1 MALVT
6 LQRSPTPSAAS
17 SSASNSELEAGSDE
31 DRKLNLRKARGSAV
45 TRGPSAVLLLLN
57 GSLSSGNAGT
67 RRAFQS
73 QTVRKTRAT
82 RAVALWVEPS
92 SREDLRPPPHLSCVL
107 WRAGH
112 RGRLGHK
119 DVNATVMGLSHFS
132 DFCIFLRPAH
142 CLCCSEGSGPDH
154 LSESFFMVKGA
165 ALFLQQGNSPQGQR
179 SLQHPHKHA
188 GDLPQHLQVMINL
201 LRCEDRIKLAV
212 RLESAWT
219 DRVRYMVVVY
229 TSGRQDT
236 EENILLG
243 VDFSSKE
250 SGFSVSTAGRMHIF
264 KPVSVQA
271 MWSALQVLHKACEV
285 ARRHNYFPGGVAL
298 IWATYYESCIG
309 SEQSCINEWNAMQD
323 LESTRPD
330 SPALFVDKPTE
341 GERTERLIKAKL
353 RSIMMSQDLENV
365 TSKEI
370 RNELEKQMNCNL
382 KEFKEF
388 IDNEMLLIL
397 GQMDKPS
404 LIFDH
409 LYLGS
414 EWNASNLEE
423 LQGSGVDYILNVTRE
438 IDNFFPGLF
447 AYHNIRVYDE
457 ETTDLLAHWNEAYH
471 FINKA
476 KRNHS
481 KCLVHCKMGVS
492 RSASTVIAYAMKEF
506 GWPLEKAYNYVK
518 QKRSIARPNA
528 GFMRQLSEYEG
539 ILDAS
544 KQRHNKLW
552 RQQTD
557 SCLQQPADDAVE
569 PSSFLPET
577 LEVALDTGLPC
588 LGDATQPGLP
598 GSQAPG
604 GPSLPCCFR
613 RLSHPLLLTPHD
625 DAAGSVHL
633 EDLERDALLEE
644 AAQPAEVHAL
654 ARCPQE
660 GTGRCEQ
667 DKKKKPEFGCPKAWS
682 SSLSHVE
689 EMERE
694 EGFGEGRWGRAST
707 RLDRS
712 LPDQENLNNNNSKR
726 SCPDDFEHDA
736 VFGILNKVKP
746 SYKSCADCMYPTASG
761 AAEASTEPCG
771 DPSAPAICTQPAFL
785 PRTSSPMAHASSR
798 CRALER
804 PAASPSDTPSFLA
817 PAGSRKPD
825 ASSPELGSEP
835 PASLPVSSRETP
847 KALPKSLPL
856 KNSHCDKNPPS
867 TDAVREDSSPKRD
880 PKATKDLRL
889 LFSSESE
896 RPTTHS
902 YLMQHQESII
912 QLQKAGLVRKHT
924 KELERLKSQPA
935 DTASACRES
944 ATSRLEASIPEE
956 GQEPAHQVGS
966 REKSGATPLPPEEAS
981 PRSPA
986 AISCRLDHTSNFSK
1000 DFLKTICYTPTSSSM
1015 SSNLTRSSSSDS
1027 IHSVRGK
1034 PGLVKQRTQEIETRL
1049 RLAGLTVSSPLKR
1062 SHSLAKLGSLN
1073 FSTEDLSSEADASST
1088 VADSQDAKGSDSSFL
1103 HDPRAPPRNPR
1114 AAAPES
1120 SSGRSAPEH
1129 LKSPSSCTNAS

>member
-31 DRKLNLRKARGSAV
+31 DRKVNLS
-45 TRGPSAVLLLLN
+45 
-57 GSLSSGNAGT
+57 
-67 RRAFQS
+67 
-73 QTVRKTRAT
+73 
-82 RAVALWVEPS
+82 
-92 SREDLRPPPHLSCVL
+92 
-107 WRAGH
+107 
-112 RGRLGHK
+112 
-119 DVNATVMGLSHFS
+119 
-132 DFCIFLRPAH
+132 
-142 CLCCSEGSGPDH
+142 

-165 ALFLQQGNSPQGQR
+165 ALFLQQGNSPQSQR

-188 GDLPQHLQVMINL
+188 GDLPQHLQIMINL

-212 RLESAWT
+212 RLESAWAE
-219 DRVRYMVVVY
+219 RVRYMVVVDS
-229 TSGRQDT
+229 SGRQDT
-236 EENILLG
+236 EESILLG

-250 SGFSVSTAGRMHIF
+250 SKSCTIGMVLRLWSDTKIHLDGDGGFSVSTAGRMHVF

-298 IWATYYESCIG
+298 IWATYYESCI
-309 SEQSCINEWNAMQD
+309 SSDQSCINEWNAMQD

-370 RNELEKQMNCNL
+370 RNELETQMNCNL

-518 QKRSIARPNA
+518 QKRSITRPNA

-552 RQQTD
+552 RQQGDT
-557 SCLQQPADDAVE
+557 CLQPPMEDPTGSGD
-569 PSSFLPET
+569 FLPET
-577 LEVALDTGLPC
+577 LDGTPEAQLPC
-588 LGDATQPGLP
+588 LDDAAQPGFP
-598 GSQAPG
+598 DSRAPG
-604 GPSLPCCFR
+604 GAALPCCFR
-613 RLSHPLLLTPHD
+613 RLSDPLLHPPSGETR
-625 DAAGSVHL
+625 SVVHL

-644 AAQPAEVHAL
+644 AAEATEAHRPAAH
-654 ARCPQE
+654 PQE
-660 GTGRCEQ
+660 ASGPCE
-667 DKKKKPEFGCPKAWS
+667 K
-682 SSLSHVE
+682 
-689 EMERE
+689 
-694 EGFGEGRWGRAST
+694 
-707 RLDRS
+707 
-712 LPDQENLNNNNSKR
+712 
-726 SCPDDFEHDA
+726 EHDA
-736 VFGILNKVKP
+736 IFGILNKVKP

-761 AAEASTEPCG
+761 APEAFRERGENPG
-771 DPSAPAICTQPAFL
+771 APAICTQPTFL
-785 PRTSSPMAHASSR
+785 PHLTSSPVAYTSSR
-798 CRALER
+798 ARALER
-804 PAASPSDTPSFLA
+804 LASGPSESLPFLP
-817 PAGSRKPD
+817 PAGSRRSD
-825 ASSPELGSEP
+825 GGGSGAEAVPEL
-835 PASLPVSSRETP
+835 PASLSEPSRETQR
-847 KALPKSLPL
+847 ALPKSLLL

-867 TDAVREDSSPKRD
+867 MEVAKDESPPKKD
-880 PKATKDLRL
+880 PKPAKDLRL
-889 LFSSESE
+889 LFSKEAE
-896 RPTTHS
+896 KPTTNS

-924 KELERLKSQPA
+924 KELERLKGTPA
-935 DTASACRES
+935 DPASPSRDGT
-944 ATSRLEASIPEE
+944 TSRLEASIPEE
-956 GQEPAHQVGS
+956 NPAPPGPLPLPRLSGS
-966 REKSGATPLPPEEAS
+966 DEKSEALPAPLEGAPLKSPTPFL
-981 PRSPA
+981 
-986 AISCRLDHTSNFSK
+986 CRLDHTSHFSK

-1073 FSTEDLSSEADASST
+1073 FSTEDLSGEADAST
-1088 VADSQDAKGSDSSFL
+1088 LADSRDAKLGESSFPCE
-1103 HDPRAPPRNPR
+1103 PRANPRNP
-1114 AAAPES
+1114 AAASPP
-1120 SSGRSAPEH
+1120 SGKPASENLRSP
-1129 LKSPSSCTNAS
+1129 LWLSRS

>member
-31 DRKLNLRKARGSAV
+31 DRKLNHS
-45 TRGPSAVLLLLN
+45 
-57 GSLSSGNAGT
+57 
-67 RRAFQS
+67 
-73 QTVRKTRAT
+73 
-82 RAVALWVEPS
+82 
-92 SREDLRPPPHLSCVL
+92 
-107 WRAGH
+107 
-112 RGRLGHK
+112 
-119 DVNATVMGLSHFS
+119 
-132 DFCIFLRPAH
+132 
-142 CLCCSEGSGPDH
+142 

-165 ALFLQQGNSPQGQR
+165 ALFLQQGSSPQGQR

-212 RLESAWT
+212 RLESAWAE
-219 DRVRYMVVVY
+219 RARYMVVVDS
-229 TSGRQDT
+229 SGRQDT
-236 EENILLG
+236 EESILLG

-250 SGFSVSTAGRMHIF
+250 SKSCTIGMVLRLWSDTKIHLDGDGGFSVSTAGRMHIF

-298 IWATYYESCIG
+298 LWASYYESCIG

-330 SPALFVDKPTE
+330 SPALFADKPTE

-518 QKRSIARPNA
+518 QKRSITRPNA

-552 RQQTD
+552 RQQPVD
-557 SCLQQPADDAVE
+557 DPAGPGD
-569 PSSFLPET
+569 FLPET
-577 LEVALDTGLPC
+577 LDGTPEAQPPC
-588 LGDATQPGLP
+588 LDATAQPGFP
-598 GSQAPG
+598 GSGAPG
-604 GPSLPCCFR
+604 GPALPCCLR
-613 RLSHPLLLTPHD
+613 RLSDPLLHCPRDET
-625 DAAGSVHL
+625 GGWVHL

-644 AAQPAEVHAL
+644 AAQPAEASEPAGH
-654 ARCPQE
+654 PPE
-660 GTGRCEQ
+660 GPGLCEKEVRKQ
-667 DKKKKPEFGCPKAWS
+667 LEFGSPHARGGS
-682 SSLSHVE
+682 TPQVE

-694 EGFGEGRWGRAST
+694 EAPGAGKWGQPVT
-707 RLDRS
+707 ELNN
-712 LPDQENLNNNNSKR
+712 LLNLENLNNNNSKR
-726 SCPDDFEHDA
+726 SCPDDFEKA
-736 VFGILNKVKP
+736 
-746 SYKSCADCMYPTASG
+746 TAS
-761 AAEASTEPCG
+761 
-771 DPSAPAICTQPAFL
+771 SALARRLGCSFVTK
-785 PRTSSPMAHASSR
+785 MA
-798 CRALER
+798 
-804 PAASPSDTPSFLA
+804 
-817 PAGSRKPD
+817 
-825 ASSPELGSEP
+825 
-835 PASLPVSSRETP
+835 
-847 KALPKSLPL
+847 
-856 KNSHCDKNPPS
+856 
-867 TDAVREDSSPKRD
+867 
-880 PKATKDLRL
+880 
-889 LFSSESE
+889 
-896 RPTTHS
+896 
-902 YLMQHQESII
+902 
-912 QLQKAGLVRKHT
+912 
-924 KELERLKSQPA
+924 
-935 DTASACRES
+935 
-944 ATSRLEASIPEE
+944 
-956 GQEPAHQVGS
+956 
-966 REKSGATPLPPEEAS
+966 
-981 PRSPA
+981 
-986 AISCRLDHTSNFSK
+986 RLD
-1000 DFLKTICYTPTSSSM
+1000 
-1015 SSNLTRSSSSDS
+1015 
-1027 IHSVRGK
+1027 
-1034 PGLVKQRTQEIETRL
+1034 
-1049 RLAGLTVSSPLKR
+1049 
-1062 SHSLAKLGSLN
+1062 
-1073 FSTEDLSSEADASST
+1073 
-1088 VADSQDAKGSDSSFL
+1088 
-1103 HDPRAPPRNPR
+1103 
-1114 AAAPES
+1114 
-1120 SSGRSAPEH
+1120 
-1129 LKSPSSCTNAS
+1129 

>member
-1 MALVT
+1 MRRAAAMALVT

-31 DRKLNLRKARGSAV
+31 DRKVNLS
-45 TRGPSAVLLLLN
+45 
-57 GSLSSGNAGT
+57 
-67 RRAFQS
+67 
-73 QTVRKTRAT
+73 
-82 RAVALWVEPS
+82 
-92 SREDLRPPPHLSCVL
+92 
-107 WRAGH
+107 
-112 RGRLGHK
+112 
-119 DVNATVMGLSHFS
+119 
-132 DFCIFLRPAH
+132 
-142 CLCCSEGSGPDH
+142 

-165 ALFLQQGNSPQGQR
+165 ALFLQQGNSPQSQR

-188 GDLPQHLQVMINL
+188 GDLPQHLQIMINL

-212 RLESAWT
+212 RLESAWAE
-219 DRVRYMVVVY
+219 RVRYMVVVDS
-229 TSGRQDT
+229 SGRQDT
-236 EENILLG
+236 EESILLG

-250 SGFSVSTAGRMHIF
+250 SKSCTIGMVLRLWSDTKIHLDGDGGFSVSTAGRMHVF

-298 IWATYYESCIG
+298 IWATYYESCI
-309 SEQSCINEWNAMQD
+309 SSDQSCINEWNAMQD

-370 RNELEKQMNCNL
+370 RNELETQMNCNL

-518 QKRSIARPNA
+518 QKRSITRPNA

-552 RQQTD
+552 RQQGDT
-557 SCLQQPADDAVE
+557 CLQPPTEDPAGSGD
-569 PSSFLPET
+569 FLPET
-577 LEVALDTGLPC
+577 LDGTPEAQLPC
-588 LGDATQPGLP
+588 LDDAAQPGFP
-598 GSQAPG
+598 DSRAPG
-604 GPSLPCCFR
+604 GAALPCCFR
-613 RLSHPLLLTPHD
+613 RLSDPLLHPPGGETR
-625 DAAGSVHL
+625 SVVHL

-644 AAQPAEVHAL
+644 AAEATEAHGPAAHPREASGPCEEEV
-654 ARCPQE
+654 
-660 GTGRCEQ
+660 
-667 DKKKKPEFGCPKAWS
+667 KKQLEFGSPKARSGWS
-682 SSLSHVE
+682 PPVE
-689 EMERE
+689 EMEGDE
-694 EGFGEGRWGRAST
+694 APGAGRWGRPPPQ
-707 RLDRS
+707 LDQS
-712 LPDQENLNNNNSKR
+712 LLNRENLNNNNSKR
-726 SCPDDFEHDA
+726 SCPEGFEHDA
-736 VFGILNKVKP
+736 IFGILNKVKP

-761 AAEASTEPCG
+761 APEAFRERGENPG
-771 DPSAPAICTQPAFL
+771 APAICTQPTFL
-785 PRTSSPMAHASSR
+785 PHLTSSPVAYTSSR
-798 CRALER
+798 ARALER
-804 PAASPSDTPSFLA
+804 LASGPSESPSFLP
-817 PAGSRKPD
+817 PAGSRRSD
-825 ASSPELGSEP
+825 GGGSGAEAAPET
-835 PASLPVSSRETP
+835 PASLSEPSRETQR
-847 KALPKSLPL
+847 ALPKSLLL

-867 TDAVREDSSPKRD
+867 MEVAKDESPPKKD
-880 PKATKDLRL
+880 PKPAKDLRL
-889 LFSSESE
+889 LFSKEAE
-896 RPTTHS
+896 KPTTNS

-924 KELERLKSQPA
+924 KELERLKGTPA
-935 DTASACRES
+935 DPASPSRDGT
-944 ATSRLEASIPEE
+944 TSRLEASIPEE
-956 GQEPAHQVGS
+956 SPAPPGPLPLPRLSGS
-966 REKSGATPLPPEEAS
+966 DEKSEALPAPLEGAPLKSPTPFL
-981 PRSPA
+981 
-986 AISCRLDHTSNFSK
+986 CRLDHTSHFSK

-1073 FSTEDLSSEADASST
+1073 FSTEDLSSEADAST
-1088 VADSQDAKGSDSSFL
+1088 LADSRDAKLGEPSFSCE
-1103 HDPRAPPRNPR
+1103 PRANPRNP
-1114 AAAPES
+1114 AATSPP
-1120 SSGRSAPEH
+1120 SGKPASENLRSP
-1129 LKSPSSCTNAS
+1129 LWMSRS

>member
-17 SSASNSELEAGSDE
+17 SSASNSELEAGSEE
-31 DRKLNLRKARGSAV
+31 DRKLNLS
-45 TRGPSAVLLLLN
+45 
-57 GSLSSGNAGT
+57 
-67 RRAFQS
+67 
-73 QTVRKTRAT
+73 
-82 RAVALWVEPS
+82 
-92 SREDLRPPPHLSCVL
+92 
-107 WRAGH
+107 
-112 RGRLGHK
+112 
-119 DVNATVMGLSHFS
+119 
-132 DFCIFLRPAH
+132 
-142 CLCCSEGSGPDH
+142 

-165 ALFLQQGNSPQGQR
+165 ALFLQQGSSPQGQR

-212 RLESAWT
+212 RLESAWA

-229 TSGRQDT
+229 SSGRQDT

-250 SGFSVSTAGRMHIF
+250 SKSCTIGMVLRLWSDTKIHLDGDGGFSVSTAGRMHIF

-298 IWATYYESCIG
+298 IWATYYESCIS

-518 QKRSIARPNA
+518 QKRSITRPNA

-557 SCLQQPADDAVE
+557 SNLQQPVDDPAG
-569 PSSFLPET
+569 PGDFLPET
-577 LEVALDTGLPC
+577 PDGTLEGQLPC
-588 LGDATQPGLP
+588 LDDATQPGL
-598 GSQAPG
+598 
-604 GPSLPCCFR
+604 GPPLPCCFR
-613 RLSHPLLLTPHD
+613 RLSDPLLPSPEDET
-625 DAAGSVHL
+625 GSLVHL
-633 EDLERDALLEE
+633 QDPEREALLEE
-644 AAQPAEVHAL
+644 AALPAEVHRP
-654 ARCPQE
+654 ARQPQQ
-660 GTGRCEQ
+660 GSGLCEK
-667 DKKKKPEFGCPKAWS
+667 DVKKKLEFGSPKGQS
-682 SSLSHVE
+682 GSLPQVE
-689 EMERE
+689 ETDRE
-694 EGFGEGRWGRAST
+694 EGLGAGSWGRLPT
-707 RLDRS
+707 QLDQNLLNS
-712 LPDQENLNNNNSKR
+712 ENLNNNNSKR
-726 SCPDDFEHDA
+726 SCPDSTEHDA
-736 VFGILNKVKP
+736 IFGILNKVKP
-746 SYKSCADCMYPTASG
+746 SYKSCADCVYPTASG
-761 AAEASTEPCG
+761 APEASRERCE
-771 DPSAPAICTQPAFL
+771 DLSAPAICTQPAFL
-785 PRTSSPMAHASSR
+785 PHITSSPVAHMANRSRVPEKPASGPT
-798 CRALER
+798 E
-804 PAASPSDTPSFLA
+804 PPPFLP
-817 PAGSRKPD
+817 PAGSRRPD
-825 ASSPELGSEP
+825 TSGPGAGAVLEP
-835 PASLPVSSRETP
+835 PTSLLEPSRETP
-847 KALPKSLPL
+847 KVLPKSLLL

-867 TDAVREDSSPKRD
+867 TEVVTKEESP
-880 PKATKDLRL
+880 PKKDTKPAKDLRL
-889 LFSSESE
+889 LFSNESE
-896 RPTTHS
+896 KPTTNS

-924 KELERLKSQPA
+924 KELERLKSVPTDPA
-935 DTASACRES
+935 PPSRDGPAG
-944 ATSRLEASIPEE
+944 RLEASIPEE
-956 GQEPAHQVGS
+956 SQDLAALHELGPLVMPGQAGS
-966 REKSGATPLPPEEAS
+966 DEKSEAAPASLEGGSLKSPP
-981 PRSPA
+981 PFLY
-986 AISCRLDHTSNFSK
+986 RLDHTSSFSK

-1073 FSTEDLSSEADASST
+1073 FSTEDLSSEADPST
-1088 VADSQDAKGSDSSFL
+1088 GADSQDATLSESSFL
-1103 HDPRAPPRNPR
+1103 HEPQATPKDP
-1114 AAAPES
+1114 AATS
-1120 SSGRSAPEH
+1120 KSSGKPTPEN
-1129 LKSPSSCTNAS
+1129 LKSPSWMSKS

>member
-17 SSASNSELEAGSDE
+17 SSASNSELEVGSDE
-31 DRKLNLRKARGSAV
+31 DRKLNLS
-45 TRGPSAVLLLLN
+45 
-57 GSLSSGNAGT
+57 
-67 RRAFQS
+67 
-73 QTVRKTRAT
+73 
-82 RAVALWVEPS
+82 
-92 SREDLRPPPHLSCVL
+92 
-107 WRAGH
+107 
-112 RGRLGHK
+112 
-119 DVNATVMGLSHFS
+119 
-132 DFCIFLRPAH
+132 
-142 CLCCSEGSGPDH
+142 

-212 RLESAWT
+212 RLESAWAE
-219 DRVRYMVVVY
+219 RVRYMVVVDS
-229 TSGRQDT
+229 SGRQDT
-236 EENILLG
+236 EESILLG

-250 SGFSVSTAGRMHIF
+250 SKSCTIGMVLRLWSDTKIHLDGDGGFSVSTAGRMHVF

-298 IWATYYESCIG
+298 IWATYYESCIS

-518 QKRSIARPNA
+518 QKRSITRPNA

-552 RQQTD
+552 RQQTK
-557 SCLQQPADDAVE
+557 SCLQPPVDDPAE
-569 PSSFLPET
+569 PGDFLPET
-577 LEVALDTGLPC
+577 LDGTLEAQPPC
-588 LGDATQPGLP
+588 LDDAAQPGLP
-598 GSQAPG
+598 GSRALGEPA
-604 GPSLPCCFR
+604 LPCCFR
-613 RLSHPLLLTPHD
+613 RLSDPLLHSPSDET
-625 DAAGSVHL
+625 GSLVQL
-633 EDLERDALLEE
+633 EDLEKDLLLDE
-644 AAQPAEVHAL
+644 AAQPAEAHKPV
-654 ARCPQE
+654 RPPQE
-660 GTGRCEQ
+660 GPGLCE
-667 DKKKKPEFGCPKAWS
+667 KEVRKKPEFG
-682 SSLSHVE
+682 SLKTRSGPLPQVE
-689 EMERE
+689 EMQRE
-694 EGFGEGRWGRAST
+694 EAPGAGKWGRPPT
-707 RLDRS
+707 QLDKNLLNR
-712 LPDQENLNNNNSKR
+712 ENLNNNNSKR

-736 VFGILNKVKP
+736 IFGILNKVKP
-746 SYKSCADCMYPTASG
+746 SYKSCADCMYPPAS
-761 AAEASTEPCG
+761 EAPEAFRERLENPG
-771 DPSAPAICTQPAFL
+771 APAICTQPSFL
-785 PRTSSPMAHASSR
+785 PHLTSSPTTHTSGRSR
-798 CRALER
+798 TLEKLAAGPTETPPFLLPAGPRRLDTDGSGAGAALE
-804 PAASPSDTPSFLA
+804 L
-817 PAGSRKPD
+817 
-825 ASSPELGSEP
+825 
-835 PASLPVSSRETP
+835 PASLLEPSRETQKVLP
-847 KALPKSLPL
+847 KALLL

-867 TDAVREDSSPKRD
+867 MEVVKEESQPKKD
-880 PKATKDLRL
+880 VKPAKDLRL
-889 LFSSESE
+889 LFSKEAE
-896 RPTTHS
+896 KPTTHS

-924 KELERLKSQPA
+924 KELERLKGMPA
-935 DTASACRES
+935 DPVSPLRDS

-956 GQEPAHQVGS
+956 NQDLAPAPLPGALALPDQAGS
-966 REKSGATPLPPEEAS
+966 DEKPEATP
-981 PRSPA
+981 PA
-986 AISCRLDHTSNFSK
+986 AEGASLKSPTPFLCRLDHTSHFSK

-1073 FSTEDLSSEADASST
+1073 FSTEDLTSEADAST
-1088 VADSQDAKGSDSSFL
+1088 TADSQDAKLSEASLL
-1103 HDPRAPPRNPR
+1103 HEPQATPRNP
-1114 AAAPES
+1114 ATTS
-1120 SSGRSAPEH
+1120 KLSGKSAPEN
-1129 LKSPSSCTNAS
+1129 LKSPSWMCKS

>member
-31 DRKLNLRKARGSAV
+31 DRKLNLS
-45 TRGPSAVLLLLN
+45 
-57 GSLSSGNAGT
+57 
-67 RRAFQS
+67 
-73 QTVRKTRAT
+73 
-82 RAVALWVEPS
+82 
-92 SREDLRPPPHLSCVL
+92 
-107 WRAGH
+107 
-112 RGRLGHK
+112 
-119 DVNATVMGLSHFS
+119 
-132 DFCIFLRPAH
+132 
-142 CLCCSEGSGPDH
+142 

-165 ALFLQQGNSPQGQR
+165 ALFLQQGSSPQGQR

-212 RLESAWT
+212 RLESAWVE
-219 DRVRYMVVVY
+219 RVRYLVVVDS
-229 TSGRQDT
+229 SGRQDT
-236 EENILLG
+236 EESILLG

-250 SGFSVSTAGRMHIF
+250 SKSCTIGMVLRLWSDTKIHLDGDGGFSVSTAGRMHVF

-298 IWATYYESCIG
+298 IWATYYESCIS

-341 GERTERLIKAKL
+341 RERTERLIKARL

-506 GWPLEKAYNYVK
+506 GWPLEKAYSYVK
-518 QKRSIARPNA
+518 QRRSITRPNA

-552 RQQTD
+552 RQQTE
-557 SCLQQPADDAVE
+557 SCLQQPVDDPAE
-569 PSSFLPET
+569 PEDFLPET
-577 LEVALDTGLPC
+577 LDGTPEAQLPC
-588 LGDATQPGLP
+588 LDDAAQSEFP
-598 GSQAPG
+598 GSRDPG
-604 GPSLPCCFR
+604 GPPLPCCFR
-613 RLSHPLLLTPHD
+613 RLSDPLLHSPSDET
-625 DAAGSVHL
+625 GSLVQL
-633 EDLERDALLEE
+633 EDLDRDALLEE
-644 AAQPAEVHAL
+644 AAQPAEAHKP
-654 ARCPQE
+654 ARHPQE
-660 GTGRCEQ
+660 GSGPCEKEV
-667 DKKKKPEFGCPKAWS
+667 KKKLEFGSPKARGG
-682 SSLSHVE
+682 SLPQVE

-694 EGFGEGRWGRAST
+694 EALGAGKWGRPPAQ
-707 RLDRS
+707 LDKNLLNR
-712 LPDQENLNNNNSKR
+712 ENLNNNNSKR
-726 SCPDDFEHDA
+726 SCPDDFERDA
-736 VFGILNKVKP
+736 IFGILNKVKP
-746 SYKSCADCMYPTASG
+746 SYKSCADCMYLTASG
-761 AAEASTEPCG
+761 APEAFGERCENPA
-771 DPSAPAICTQPAFL
+771 APAICTQPTFL
-785 PRTSSPMAHASSR
+785 PHLTSCPVAHTSSRSR
-798 CRALER
+798 AYEKLTSGPTE
-804 PAASPSDTPSFLA
+804 TPPFLP
-817 PAGSRKPD
+817 PAGSRRPD
-825 ASSPELGSEP
+825 TGDSGAGAATEL
-835 PASLPVSSRETP
+835 PASLLEPSRETP
-847 KALPKSLPL
+847 KVLPKSLLL
-856 KNSHCDKNPPS
+856 KNSHCDRNPPS
-867 TDAVREDSSPKRD
+867 MEVVKEESP
-880 PKATKDLRL
+880 PKKDLKPSKDLRL
-889 LFSSESE
+889 LFSKDSEK
-896 RPTTHS
+896 PTASS

-924 KELERLKSQPA
+924 KELERLKVTPA
-935 DTASACRES
+935 DPASALRDGT
-944 ATSRLEASIPEE
+944 TSRLEASVAEE
-956 GQEPAHQVGS
+956 SQDLAPVPQPGHPALPSQAGS
-966 REKSGATPLPPEEAS
+966 EEKSEAAPPPLEGASLKSPTPFL
-981 PRSPA
+981 
-986 AISCRLDHTSNFSK
+986 CRLDHTSHFSK

-1073 FSTEDLSSEADASST
+1073 FSTEDLSSEANVST
-1088 VADSQDAKGSDSSFL
+1088 IADSQDTKWSESSFL
-1103 HDPRAPPRNPR
+1103 HEPQATPRTP
-1114 AAAPES
+1114 AATSKP
-1120 SSGRSAPEH
+1120 SGKSAPEN
-1129 LKSPSSCTNAS
+1129 LKSPSWVSKS

>member
-31 DRKLNLRKARGSAV
+31 DRKLNLS
-45 TRGPSAVLLLLN
+45 
-57 GSLSSGNAGT
+57 
-67 RRAFQS
+67 
-73 QTVRKTRAT
+73 
-82 RAVALWVEPS
+82 
-92 SREDLRPPPHLSCVL
+92 
-107 WRAGH
+107 
-112 RGRLGHK
+112 
-119 DVNATVMGLSHFS
+119 
-132 DFCIFLRPAH
+132 
-142 CLCCSEGSGPDH
+142 

-212 RLESAWT
+212 RLESAWAE
-219 DRVRYMVVVY
+219 RVRYMVVVDS
-229 TSGRQDT
+229 SGRQDT
-236 EENILLG
+236 EESILLG

-250 SGFSVSTAGRMHIF
+250 SKSCTIGMVLRLWSDTKIHLDGDGGFSVSTAGRMHIF

-298 IWATYYESCIG
+298 IWATYYESCI
-309 SEQSCINEWNAMQD
+309 SSDQSCINEWNAMQD

-518 QKRSIARPNA
+518 QKRSITRPNA

-552 RQQTD
+552 RQQTR
-557 SCLQQPADDAVE
+557 SCLQQPVDDPAG
-569 PSSFLPET
+569 PGDFLPET
-577 LEVALDTGLPC
+577 LDDTPEGQLPC
-588 LGDATQPGLP
+588 LDDAAQPGFP
-598 GSQAPG
+598 GSRSSG
-604 GPSLPCCFR
+604 GPALPCCFR
-613 RLSHPLLLTPHD
+613 RLSDPVLHSLNDET
-625 DAAGSVHL
+625 GSVVPL
-633 EDLERDALLEE
+633 EDLERDALLGE
-644 AAQPAEVHAL
+644 AAQPAEGHKPARHAQEGSGL
-654 ARCPQE
+654 CEKEMKKKLEFGSPEARCGSLPQ
-660 GTGRCEQ
+660 
-667 DKKKKPEFGCPKAWS
+667 
-682 SSLSHVE
+682 VE

-694 EGFGEGRWGRAST
+694 EGPGGGRWGQPPAQ
-707 RLDRS
+707 LDKT
-712 LPDQENLNNNNSKR
+712 LLNCENLNNNNSKR
-726 SCPDDFEHDA
+726 SCPDDFEHA
-736 VFGILNKVKP
+736 ALFGILNKVKP
-746 SYKSCADCMYPTASG
+746 SYKSCADCMYPTAIG
-761 AAEASTEPCG
+761 APEALGERCENPC
-771 DPSAPAICTQPAFL
+771 APAICTQPAFL
-785 PRTSSPMAHASSR
+785 PHLTSSPVGHMSGRS
-798 CRALER
+798 RALEKL
-804 PAASPSDTPSFLA
+804 ASGPTESPPFLP
-817 PAGSRKPD
+817 PAGSRRPD
-825 ASSPELGSEP
+825 SSGSGAGAVPEL
-835 PASLPVSSRETP
+835 PASLLEPSRETQ
-847 KALPKSLPL
+847 KVLPKSLLL
-856 KNSHCDKNPPS
+856 KNSHCDKNSPSMEVLKEEPPS
-867 TDAVREDSSPKRD
+867 KKDLKPA
-880 PKATKDLRL
+880 KDLRL
-889 LFSSESE
+889 LFSKESE
-896 RPTTHS
+896 KPTTNS

-924 KELERLKSQPA
+924 KELERLKGMPA
-935 DTASACRES
+935 DPASPFRDS

-956 GQEPAHQVGS
+956 NQDLAAVPPLGPPAPPSVAGS
-966 REKSGATPLPPEEAS
+966 EKSDSAHPPPEGTSLKS
-981 PRSPA
+981 PTPFL
-986 AISCRLDHTSNFSK
+986 CRLDHTSHFSK

-1073 FSTEDLSSEADASST
+1073 FSTEDLSCETDMST
-1088 VADSQDAKGSDSSFL
+1088 IADSQGAK
-1103 HDPRAPPRNPR
+1103 
-1114 AAAPES
+1114 
-1120 SSGRSAPEH
+1120 
-1129 LKSPSSCTNAS
+1129 LKAQLAQQQLNRPGLRCPSSEQN

>member
-1 MALVT
+1 MVLR
-6 LQRSPTPSAAS
+6 LW
-17 SSASNSELEAGSDE
+17 SDT
-31 DRKLNLRKARGSAV
+31 KI
-45 TRGPSAVLLLLN
+45 
-57 GSLSSGNAGT
+57 
-67 RRAFQS
+67 
-73 QTVRKTRAT
+73 
-82 RAVALWVEPS
+82 
-92 SREDLRPPPHLSCVL
+92 HL
-107 WRAGH
+107 
-112 RGRLGHK
+112 
-119 DVNATVMGLSHFS
+119 D
-132 DFCIFLRPAH
+132 
-142 CLCCSEGSGPDH
+142 
-154 LSESFFMVKGA
+154 
-165 ALFLQQGNSPQGQR
+165 
-179 SLQHPHKHA
+179 
-188 GDLPQHLQVMINL
+188 GD
-201 LRCEDRIKLAV
+201 
-212 RLESAWT
+212 
-219 DRVRYMVVVY
+219 
-229 TSGRQDT
+229 G
-236 EENILLG
+236 
-243 VDFSSKE
+243 
-250 SGFSVSTAGRMHIF
+250 GFSVSTAGRMHVF

-298 IWATYYESCIG
+298 VWATYYESCI
-309 SEQSCINEWNAMQD
+309 SSDQSCINEWNAMQD

-341 GERTERLIKAKL
+341 GERTERVIRAKL
-353 RSIMMSQDLENV
+353 RSIMMSRDLENV

-370 RNELEKQMNCNL
+370 RNELETQMNCNL

-476 KRNHS
+476 KRNRS

-518 QKRSIARPNA
+518 QKRSITRPNA

-552 RQQTD
+552 RQQSET
-557 SCLQQPADDAVE
+557 CLQQPADGPAESGD
-569 PSSFLPET
+569 FLPET
-577 LEVALDTGLPC
+577 LDGAPEARLPC
-588 LGDATQPGLP
+588 LDDAAQPGFP
-598 GSQAPG
+598 DSGAPG
-604 GPSLPCCFR
+604 GPTPPCCFR
-613 RLSHPLLLTPHD
+613 RLSDPLLHSAGD
-625 DAAGSVHL
+625 DTGSLVHL

-644 AAQPAEVHAL
+644 PAEPAEAHTP
-654 ARCPQE
+654 ARHPQE
-660 GTGRCEQ
+660 ASGLCEKEV
-667 DKKKKPEFGCPKAWS
+667 KKKLEFGSPKVPSGS
-682 SSLSHVE
+682 SPQVE
-689 EMERE
+689 EMEGE
-694 EGFGEGRWGRAST
+694 EVPRAGQWGRPPPQLEKNLLN
-707 RLDRS
+707 R
-712 LPDQENLNNNNSKR
+712 ENLNNNNSKR
-726 SCPDDFEHDA
+726 TCPEDFEYDA

-746 SYKSCADCMYPTASG
+746 SYKSCADCVYPIASG
-761 AAEASTEPCG
+761 APEAFRERGENPG
-771 DPSAPAICTQPAFL
+771 APAICTQPTFL
-785 PRTSSPMAHASSR
+785 PHLTSSPVAHTSSR
-798 CRALER
+798 SRALEKL
-804 PAASPSDTPSFLA
+804 ASGPSESPPFLP
-817 PAGSRKPD
+817 PAGSRRSD
-825 ASSPELGSEP
+825 ISGSGAAAAPEL
-835 PASLPVSSRETP
+835 PASLLEPSRETQKVP
-847 KALPKSLPL
+847 PKSLVL

-867 TDAVREDSSPKRD
+867 MDVAKDESPPKKD
-880 PKATKDLRL
+880 PKPAKDLRL
-889 LFSSESE
+889 LFSKEAE
-896 RPTTHS
+896 KPTSNS

-924 KELERLKSQPA
+924 KELERLKVTPA
-935 DTASACRES
+935 DPVSPCRDGP
-944 ATSRLEASIPEE
+944 TGRLEASIPEE
-956 GQEPAHQVGS
+956 NPDLAPVPPLGPSALPSLSGS
-966 REKSGATPLPPEEAS
+966 DEKSEAIPTPFEGAPPKS
-981 PRSPA
+981 PSPFL
-986 AISCRLDHTSNFSK
+986 CRLDHTSHFSK

-1073 FSTEDLSSEADASST
+1073 FSTEDLSGEPDAST
-1088 VADSQDAKGSDSSFL
+1088 LTDSQDAQSSESSFSRE
-1103 HDPRAPPRNPR
+1103 PQAAPRNP
-1114 AAAPES
+1114 AATSRP
-1120 SSGRSAPEH
+1120 SGKPASEH
-1129 LKSPSSCTNAS
+1129 LRSPSWTSRS